1 MSSDG
6 VTRVSVE
13 ISGSEISFETG
24 RMAKQASGAVVVRQG
39 DTMVLCTAVAGSLRD
54 VDFLPLTV
62 DVEERMYASGKI
74 PGSFF
79 KREGRPGEKGTLTA
93 RMIDR
98 PIRPLFP
105 KEWRYDTQLVAIPLS
120 IDHEHPYDILA
131 MNGAST
137 ALMISDIPLPTP
149 VGAVRIGK
157 IDGNF
162 VVNPNEADLLADAE
176 NASDLDLIVAGT
188 EEAILMVEAGA
199 NEIPEAEILDALDI
213 AHAEIKKLC
222 ALQRELAEKVGKE
235 KKVFE
240 TIAVDEKL
248 LDEIRTSHGKA
259 LDDATQ
265 VEDKLERQ
273 ETTKAVEAAIVEH
286 YAPSAPEG
294 ASEEQLVAAK
304 QKRSAVQMAFDKL
317 EKSIIRERIAVHKK
331 RPDGR
336 AENEIRDISIEVGVT
351 PRTHGSALFTRG
363 QTQALSV
370 VAMGTLKEEMR
381 LDTLGLET
389 KKYYWHHYNFPPF
402 SVGEAGR
409 MGGVK
414 RRDIGHGALA
424 ERALAPMVPSIEDFP
439 YSIRV
444 VSDILESNG
453 SSSMASVCGSS
464 LSLMDAGVPIK
475 RPVAG
480 IAMGL
485 IKEGDDYIVLTDI
498 AGVEDHLGDMDFK
511 VAGTERG
518 ITALQ
523 MDIKITGVTF
533 DILRDALDAG
543 QRRAHV
549 HPRKDGR
556 HDPDAA
562 RAALAV
568 RAAHPDDPDRPV
580 ADRPADRQ
588 GRRNDPRPGRGVRV
602 PDRRQRR
609 RSSAD
614 LLRQRRSRRRAR
626 RARAHDDEGGR
637 GRRRVRRQ
645 GRQDDDL
652 RRLRRA
658 RQGHRRPAAHLKRL
672 ARPARRVG
680 RGRPQQRRRD
690 QRARGRGR
698 PRARPH
704 RPASRRRSRTS
715 PASPSRSSPASA
727 PAAAAAA
734 EAAVVRRATAA
745 DATAALTAARVA
757 TATAA
762 HARRAVAATEVQ
774 LKSEHRITTLTTP
787 GSAGGAPGVRIA
799 TERVP
804 SVRSVALGF
813 WIATGSAAERD
824 DEAGISHLLEHM
836 LFRGTERFGS
846 QEIDQIFDA
855 MGAEVNAGT
864 DKESTSLYTRVL
876 DGHLPRAFEVMGD
889 MVFHPR
895 FGELETERE
904 VVLEEIAMYEDD
916 PQDKV
921 FDVLGRAIFGAH
933 PLGRAVIGTADVV
946 GSVSREQLAAFHTA
960 RYEPQNLVIAAAG
973 SVDHDELVQMAT
985 AIDSLRA
992 QDPGAPQPRVS
1003 PALIAAPAP
1012 DFARRVRFVEKD
1024 TEQYHVCLGGAGMA
1038 REDERRFA
1046 LRVLEG
1052 VLGATSSSRLF
1063 QEVRERRGLA
1073 YSVFCFSN
1081 MYAHTGEIG
1090 LYVGTR
1096 PDNLQQAS
1104 P

>member
-1 MSSDG
+1 MSSDA

-13 ISGSEISFETG
+13 IAGSEISFETG

-120 IDHEHPYDILA
+120 IDHVHPYDILA

-162 VVNPNEADLLADAE
+162 VVNPNEADMLPDAE
-176 NASDLDLIVAGT
+176 SPSDLDLIVAGT

-213 AHAEIKKLC
+213 AHAEIKKIC
-222 ALQRELAEKVGKE
+222 ALQRELAAKVGKE

-240 TIAVDEKL
+240 AIQVDPAI
-248 LDEIRTSHGKA
+248 LDAIRASHGSA
-259 LDDATQ
+259 LEDATQ
-265 VEDKLERQ
+265 VEDKLDRQ
-273 ETTKAVEAAIVEH
+273 DATKAVETAILEQH
-286 YAPSAPEG
+286 ATPAPEG
-294 ASEEQLVAAK
+294 ASEEQVKAAK
-304 QKRSAVQMAFDKL
+304 KLRSAVQMAFDKL

-336 AENEIRDISIEVGVT
+336 GENEIRDITIEVGVT

-424 ERALAPMVPSIEDFP
+424 ERALAPMVPSIEEFP

-533 DILRDALDAG
+533 DILRDALAQAKEARTFILGKMADVIKTPREQLSQFAPRIQTIQIDPSQIGLLIGKGGETIRGLAEEFESQIDVNDDGQVLIYSANGELGDALVERVRMMMKEVEVGDEYVGKVVKTTTFGAFIELAKGTDGLLHISNVSPG
-543 QRRAHV
+543 QRVEAVEDVLNKGDEVNVRV
-549 HPRKDGR
+549 VEVDRERGR
-556 HDPDAA
+556 IGLRLAEDPDIAGKSA
-562 RAALAV
+562 EELAGV
-568 RAAHPDDPDRPV
+568 GTGGGGGGGRPPREGGSSNGRSDRP
-580 ADRPADRQ
+580 
-588 GRRNDPRPGRGVRV
+588 
-602 PDRRQRR
+602 R
-609 RSSAD
+609 RS
-614 LLRQRRSRRRAR
+614 
-626 RARAHDDEGGR
+626 GGDR
-637 GRRRVRRQ
+637 GS
-645 GRQDDDL
+645 
-652 RRLRRA
+652 
-658 RQGHRRPAAHLKRL
+658 
-672 ARPARRVG
+672 
-680 RGRPQQRRRD
+680 
-690 QRARGRGR
+690 GR
-698 PRARPH
+698 PRH
-704 RPASRRRSRTS
+704 
-715 PASPSRSSPASA
+715 
-727 PAAAAAA
+727 
-734 EAAVVRRATAA
+734 
-745 DATAALTAARVA
+745 
-757 TATAA
+757 
-762 HARRAVAATEVQ
+762 
-774 LKSEHRITTLTTP
+774 
-787 GSAGGAPGVRIA
+787 G
-799 TERVP
+799 
-804 SVRSVALGF
+804 
-813 WIATGSAAERD
+813 RD
-824 DEAGISHLLEHM
+824 
-836 LFRGTERFGS
+836 
-846 QEIDQIFDA
+846 
-855 MGAEVNAGT
+855 
-864 DKESTSLYTRVL
+864 
-876 DGHLPRAFEVMGD
+876 
-889 MVFHPR
+889 
-895 FGELETERE
+895 
-904 VVLEEIAMYEDD
+904 
-916 PQDKV
+916 
-921 FDVLGRAIFGAH
+921 
-933 PLGRAVIGTADVV
+933 
-946 GSVSREQLAAFHTA
+946 
-960 RYEPQNLVIAAAG
+960 
-973 SVDHDELVQMAT
+973 
-985 AIDSLRA
+985 
-992 QDPGAPQPRVS
+992 
-1003 PALIAAPAP
+1003 
-1012 DFARRVRFVEKD
+1012 
-1024 TEQYHVCLGGAGMA
+1024 
-1038 REDERRFA
+1038 
-1046 LRVLEG
+1046 
-1052 VLGATSSSRLF
+1052 
-1063 QEVRERRGLA
+1063 
-1073 YSVFCFSN
+1073 
-1081 MYAHTGEIG
+1081 
-1090 LYVGTR
+1090 
-1096 PDNLQQAS
+1096 
-1104 P
+1104 